1 MIFDVISVAGK
12 LELRNRI
19 VLAPMYLAMDG
30 QSEEFCAF
38 YVRRAQGGVGL
49 VIAPQSTSGG
59 LDEWAAPD
67 FGAGFRSLV
76 EGCHEAG
83 AKIALQV
90 YPGGGKVNELSADWL
105 DALPA
110 RYARATEGVR
120 AAGFDAIDVHGAH
133 HSLFMR
139 LLSPLRNHRTDRYGG
154 DRENRWRAQVDT
166 VRAMRSAVGEDYPIL
181 FRFSATDFVTGGIGL
196 DLTVP
201 YALALEEAGVD
212 CMDVSAGTPD
222 SPAGSSH
229 PGRDAPYGTF
239 ADLAAEVRAAVG
251 TRVIAVG
258 KIATREVAESILE
271 QGKADL
277 VALGRP
283 LITDPDWPN
292 KLYEGR
298 DEEVVPC
305 VWDNRGC
312 LRDSIHAGKP
322 IRCIK
327 NARVGHEHEPEA

>member
-1 MIFDVISVAGK
+1 MIFDTINIGGK

-19 VLAPMYLAMDG
+19 VLAPLYLAMDG
-30 QSEEFCAF
+30 QSDGFRAF

-49 VIAPQSTSGG
+49 VIAPQSTPGG
-59 LDEWAAPD
+59 LDGWADPA
-67 FGAGFRSLV
+67 FGAGFRALV
-76 EGCHEAG
+76 EGCHKAG
-83 AKIALQV
+83 AKVALQV
-90 YPGGGKVNELSADWL
+90 APGGGPVDELPTEWL
-105 DALPA
+105 HSLPA
-110 RYARATEGVR
+110 RYARAAEGVL

-133 HSLFMR
+133 HSLYMR
-139 LLSPLRNHRTDRYGG
+139 LLSPSRNHRTDHYGG
-154 DRENRWRAQVDT
+154 SRENRWRAAVET
-166 VRAMRSAVGEDYPIL
+166 VRAMRAAVGQEYPIL
-181 FRFSATDFVTGGIGL
+181 FRFSATDFVPGGIDL
-196 DLTVP
+196 ELTVP

-222 SPAGSSH
+222 SPPESSH

-239 ADLAAEVRAAVG
+239 ADLAAEIRAAVG
-251 TRVIAVG
+251 TRVITVG
-258 KIATREVAESILE
+258 KIATRDVAESILE

-283 LITDPDWPN
+283 LIADPDWPT

-298 DEEVVPC
+298 DDEVVPC

-322 IRCIK
+322 IRCIR
-327 NARVGHEHEPEA
+327 NAQVGHEHEVER

>member
-1 MIFDVISVAGK
+1 MLFTSLTVNG
-12 LELRNRI
+12 LQLRNRI
-19 VLAPMYLAMDG
+19 VLAPLYLAMDG
-30 QSEEFCAF
+30 QSDGFRAF
-38 YVRRAQGGVGL
+38 YVRRAQGGAGL
-49 VIAPQSTSGG
+49 VIAPQSSAGG
-59 LDEWAAPD
+59 LDDWADPD
-67 FGAGFRSLV
+67 FGAGYRALV

-83 AKIALQV
+83 AKVALQV
-90 YPGGGKVNELSADWL
+90 YPGGGAVDELSTAWL
-105 DALPA
+105 EGLPA
-110 RYARATEGVR
+110 RYARAVEGVQ
-120 AAGFDAIDVHGAH
+120 ATGFDAIEVHGAH

-139 LLSPLRNHRTDRYGG
+139 LLSPSRNHRTDRYGG
-154 DRENRWRAQVDT
+154 DHENRWRVQIAT
-166 VRAMRSAVGEDYPIL
+166 VRAICSAAGKDYPVL
-181 FRFSATDFVTGGIGL
+181 FRFSATDFVPGGIDL

-212 CMDVSAGTPD
+212 CLDVSAGTPD
-222 SPAGSSH
+222 SPEGSSH
-229 PGRDAPYGTF
+229 PGRDAPFGTF

-283 LITDPDWPN
+283 LIADPDWPN
-292 KLYEGR
+292 KLYEGCD
-298 DEEVVPC
+298 DEIVPC

-322 IRCIK
+322 IRCIQ
-327 NARVGHEHEPEA
+327 NGRVGHEHE